1 MLKYNI
7 NDMKL
12 YKTTN
17 RFMKS
22 YLELKN
28 RLKRTPTVYD
38 LADIDHLHYNG
49 TKAVDFA
56 IKKTKINK
64 NSIVLD
70 IGSGIGGPAR
80 YIAKKTDAKVYA
92 VEIQKELNEV
102 GKTLTKEQK
111 LNKNI
116 KHINKDIQKFISTK
130 IKFNCIL
137 SWLALY
143 HISDHKKLFGKIFSV
158 LKSDGLFYSEDF
170 FKIKDFDENEKN
182 NLSKNF
188 YANHLVTY
196 ENYLK
201 ELSDQNFIIIAH
213 YNMSSAWE
221 VFTKKRLKNYEKN
234 SKANIKLH
242 GLKTVRNIQSF
253 YRLAHDLLAEKKIG
267 GIRFLCKKK

>member
-7 NDMKL
+7 NDMNL

-64 NSIVLD
+64 NSIILD

-80 YIAKKTDAKVYA
+80 YIAKKTGAKIYA

-102 GKTLTKEQK
+102 GNILTKEQK

-116 KHINKDIQKFISTK
+116 KHINKDIQKFIPNK

-137 SWLALY
+137 SWLSLY
-143 HISDHKKLFGKIFSV
+143 HISDHKKLFGKIFSA

-170 FKIKDFDENEKN
+170 FKIKDFNEKEKN

-196 ENYLK
+196 ENYLE
-201 ELSDQNFIIIAH
+201 ELRDQNFIIISH
-213 YNMSSAWE
+213 YNMSSVWE

-234 SKANIKLH
+234 SKANIKLY

-253 YRLAHDLLAEKKIG
+253 YRLAHNLLADKKIG